1 MLILGAIFRCLDPI
15 LTIAAG
21 LSSKPL
27 FVSPMDK
34 REEANKSVG
43 CFIELEKP
51 SNSLDRARLRFAVE
65 NSDLL
70 TDERAFRECRGV
82 LETSGHSALRA
93 FCEDVSLY
101 GC

>member
-1 MLILGAIFRCLDPI
+1 MLILGAILRCLDPI

-34 REEANKSVG
+34 REEANKFVG
-43 CFIELEKP
+43 YSPTLRRPPNIH
-51 SNSLDRARLRFAVE
+51 NRARLGFAIE

-70 TDERAFRECRGV
+70 TDERAFRECRDV
-82 LETSGHSALRA
+82 LETSGHSTLRA
-93 FCEDVSLY
+93 FCEDVSL
-101 GC
+101 